1 MARLV
6 CQRFNRAGQSILN
19 QGFNRVD
26 RLHTTAT
33 KWVKS
38 NLPRRESERRS
49 HPLARHCDILS
60 GIETRLSLL
69 SMTYTKYMDTGSAS
83 FIPGKVLDE
92 VCRILHLVQNSA
104 KQTLQGQTSTLPRA
118 HELLQELRDISSMA
132 MEHFDEKIVPIIR
145 HRTQLNGQ
153 SPGSPPRSFA
163 VICGHEGGSGGRGAV
178 KMGAV
183 LGAVTSPANSTKCQY
198 ENGFLCALNE
208 LYPPSSPSPSSS
220 STAVSP
226 NPPPSQPVVNNQQV
240 PLSEFNQLKKKF
252 SALKRKA
259 DETQKANEC
268 TIVQQNAQIQSQ
280 NQLIHSQ
287 NQKISKLER
296 RVDRLAKK
304 FLDCSSKVEDMLRCG
319 KTGIKL
325 QRDDMSLVSGDESE
339 SSASY
344 SSPVHENDG
353 EVEMKEE
360 GSLEDEEDKI
370 ESGPI
375 DVPGPSNQS
384 VGTTSS
390 SDKGSPIKLRLRQ
403 TIGTSKR
410 VALRIDT
417 QADEEGNKDAKSL
430 KRRKLSSVAA
440 QRKRQKL

>member
-1 MARLV
+1 
-6 CQRFNRAGQSILN
+6 
-19 QGFNRVD
+19 
-26 RLHTTAT
+26 
-33 KWVKS
+33 
-38 NLPRRESERRS
+38 
-49 HPLARHCDILS
+49 
-60 GIETRLSLL
+60 
-69 SMTYTKYMDTGSAS
+69 
-83 FIPGKVLDE
+83 
-92 VCRILHLVQNSA
+92 
-104 KQTLQGQTSTLPRA
+104 
-118 HELLQELRDISSMA
+118 
-132 MEHFDEKIVPIIR
+132 
-145 HRTQLNGQ
+145 
-153 SPGSPPRSFA
+153 
-163 VICGHEGGSGGRGAV
+163 
-178 KMGAV
+178 
-183 LGAVTSPANSTKCQY
+183 
-198 ENGFLCALNE
+198 
-208 LYPPSSPSPSSS
+208 
-220 STAVSP
+220 VSP

-304 FLDCSSKVEDMLRCG
+304 FLDCSSKVEDILRCG

-344 SSPVHENDG
+344 SSPVQENDG
-353 EVEMKEE
+353 GVEMKEE
-360 GSLEDEEDKI
+360 GSFEDEEDKI

-390 SDKGSPIKLRLRQ
+390 SDKGTRSPIKLRLRQ